1 MTTRWMDSPIGGLC
15 LHVEDGRLTAI
26 DFDAEVRGARA
37 SGPVLDEAERQLNE
51 YFAGERTEFDLPLA
65 AHGTEF
71 QQRVWAELIKVPY
84 GRTASYGDI
93 SHRLGLDWRG
103 PRAVGTANNRNP
115 IPIVI
120 PCHRII
126 GADGSMV
133 GYGGGMDRK
142 VRLLSLETPALF

>member
-1 MTTRWMDSPIGGLC
+1 MTTRWMDSPIGGLR
-15 LHVEDGRLTAI
+15 LSSDGTALTGI
-26 DFDAEVRGARA
+26 DFDAEAEGLRTAD
-37 SGPVLDEAERQLNE
+37 PVLDLAERQLNE
-51 YFAGERTEFDLPLA
+51 YFAGERTDFDLPLA

-71 QQRVWAELIKVPY
+71 QRRVWEELIKVPY

-133 GYGGGMDRK
+133 GYGGGLDRK
-142 VRLLSLETPALF
+142 VQLLTLETPALF